1 MKLLRSLKSQRK
13 HLIKV
18 LLKSIFKNRVYVSQ
32 HDMIQGFK
40 VTGDLGFLRKPFV
53 SYEDRFLMKMNL
65 AGKTVYDV
73 GAHIG
78 LMTLFFSRAV
88 GEAGYVVSFEPNPET
103 FATLRK
109 NVEMNKLANVRL
121 ANLGLAEK
129 RETLTMV
136 VGEAEGAMGTM
147 DKELQEGLHKWGIKT
162 KTLSVEVY
170 PLDEYISLNSL
181 PDPDFIKIDV
191 EGYEYN
197 ALLGMQETIRRCGP
211 SILVEIH
218 GEGDQKWDIFRKVVK
233 LLSSHSYT
241 IREINSGREIVED
254 DIGPDLKGRI
264 LICEANG
271 SGVKSA

>member
-1 MKLLRSLKSQRK
+1 MEQLRSLKRQRK
-13 HLIKV
+13 HLIK
-18 LLKSIFKNRVYVSQ
+18 LFLKSIFKNRVYISQ
-32 HDMIQGFK
+32 HDMIRGFK

-65 AGKTVYDV
+65 SGKTVYDV

-88 GEAGYVVSFEPNPET
+88 GETGYVVSFEPNPET

-162 KTLSVEVY
+162 KRLSVEVY

-197 ALLGMQETIRRCGP
+197 VLLGMQETIRRCAP
-211 SILVEIH
+211 PILVEIH
-218 GEGDQKWDIFRKVVK
+218 GEGEQKFEIFRNVVK
-233 LLSSHSYT
+233 LLSSHGYT
-241 IREINSGREIVED
+241 IREINSGREIVEA
-254 DIGPDLKGRI
+254 DIGPNLKGRI
-264 LICEANG
+264 VICEVN
-271 SGVKSA
+271 SSDVKPA